1 MITLFK
7 HQEEGYKRLL
17 EHKRYCLFF
26 EVGTGK
32 TYTALAALTKLPKS
46 YKVLIVAPTRA
57 IKGVWAVQD
66 GYDISGYD
74 ITYMSYEKIARDKTF
89 TKNKYDVIILD
100 EVHKIKG
107 KTSKSS
113 KRIFAISKYATYV
126 WGLTGT
132 PIANSY
138 ADIYLIFK
146 HMGIEEFDMSY
157 DEFISYYYVTR
168 PLKVSFNYSINHP
181 VQPKFNLV
189 DSLLKRVGKHSMT
202 VRMSDCHDLPDI
214 IYTPHL
220 ISGMNT
226 KQYKDIFNGV
236 VKTDMYEETLTK
248 LAAISKAHQA
258 ANGFFYDLYTKE
270 PMVFEQNKKL
280 DYYKDLL
287 ESYLEETNKVIVV
300 YFFKEDLRELQE
312 LEFNYT
318 FDPIAF
324 KNNEDVNVLLLQYG
338 QCEAL
343 NLQFCN
349 HIIFY
354 TYDYSYLKF
363 EQMVGRIK
371 RIGQENKMIVDILI
385 NDKTIENRIWYAI
398 KHKQTTDEF
407 LKGVLS
413 E

>member
-1 MITLFK
+1 MITLFQ

-17 EHKRYCLFF
+17 RYKRYCLFF

-32 TYTALAALTKLPKS
+32 TYTALAALTKLPTD

-57 IKGVWAVQD
+57 IDGVWKVQNGFD
-66 GYDISGYD
+66 VSGYD

-113 KRIFAISKYATYV
+113 KKISAVAKWAEYV

-132 PIANSY
+132 PVANSY
-138 ADIYLIFK
+138 ADVYLIFK
-146 HMGIEEFDMSY
+146 HMGINEFEMSY

-168 PLKVSFNYSINHP
+168 PLKVTSNYSIQLP
-181 VQPKFNLV
+181 VQPKYSLV
-189 DSLLKRVGKHSMT
+189 DSLIDRIGNHSMT
-202 VRMSDCHDLPDI
+202 VRMQDCHELPDI
-214 IYTPHL
+214 MYNTTYIY
-220 ISGMNT
+220 GMDT
-226 KQYKDIFNGV
+226 KKYKEIFNGII
-236 VKTDMYEETLTK
+236 KTDEYEETVNK
-248 LAAISKAHQA
+248 LAAITKARQA
-258 ANGFFYDLYTKE
+258 ANGYFYDLYTSE
-270 PMVFEQNKKL
+270 PVVFEYNKKL
-280 DYYKDLL
+280 DVFKSKVED
-287 ESYLEETNKVIVV
+287 YLEETEKLIVV
-300 YFFKEDLRELQE
+300 YFFKQDLKDIQSLD
-312 LEFNYT
+312 FKYT
-318 FDPIAF
+318 FDPVEF
-324 KNNEDVNVLLLQYG
+324 KNNNDVNILLLQYG

-371 RIGQENKMIVDILI
+371 RIGQNNKMVIDILI
-385 NDKTIENRIWYAI
+385 NYNTIENKVWNAI
-398 KHKQTTDEF
+398 KYKQTTDEF

>member
-7 HQEEGYKRLL
+7 HQEEGCKRLL
-17 EHKRYCLFF
+17 LYKRYCLFF

-32 TYTALAALTKLPKS
+32 TFTALAALSKLPKT

-57 IKGVWAVQD
+57 IDGVWKIQNAFDVND
-66 GYDISGYD
+66 YD
-74 ITYMSYEKIARDKTF
+74 ITYTSYEKIARDKTF
-89 TKNKYDVIILD
+89 TKNRYDVIILD

-113 KRIFAISKYATYV
+113 KKISAVTKWAEYV

-132 PIANSY
+132 PVANSY
-138 ADIYLIFK
+138 ADVYLIFK
-146 HMGIEEFDMSY
+146 HMGIEEFEMSY

-168 PLKVSFNYSINHP
+168 PLKVSYNYSIQLP
-181 VQPKFNLV
+181 VQPKISLV
-189 DSLLKRVGKHSMT
+189 KSLIDRIGNHSMT
-202 VRMSDCHDLPDI
+202 VRMQDCYELPDI
-214 IYTPHL
+214 MYNTVYTQ
-220 ISGMNT
+220 GMDT
-226 KQYKDIFNGV
+226 KQYKEIFNGV
-236 VKTDMYEETLTK
+236 IKTTEYEETVTK
-248 LAAISKAHQA
+248 LAAITKARQA
-258 ANGFFYDLYTKE
+258 ANGYFYDLYSGE
-270 PMVFEQNKKL
+270 PIVFTYNKKL
-280 DYYKDLL
+280 DVFKSKVED
-287 ESYLEETNKVIVV
+287 YLEETEKLIVV
-300 YFFKEDLRELQE
+300 YFFKQDLKDIQSLD
-312 LEFNYT
+312 FNYT
-318 FDPIAF
+318 FDRTEF
-324 KNNEDVNVLLLQYG
+324 ENNPDINILLLQYG

-371 RIGQENKMIVDILI
+371 RIGQENKMIVDVLI
-385 NDKTIENRIWYAI
+385 NSNTIEDKVWYAI
-398 KHKQTTDEF
+398 KYKQTTDEF